1 MGMTIRSFERCRKN
15 TTKHPD
21 ALNRNRCTQIKVLY
35 KITDLHPIS
44 DVFTALE
51 IQMTEEITVKPTKI
65 RKTPETKTTPIG
77 RLTLPEVDLAL
88 AACEK
93 TVKAHIETVKAKL
106 ATNSSIPANVLRELS
121 RGNNQKVRL
130 TLRRIALLIQTGDAA
145 VMELLDKLMKV
156 KPSMTAT

>member
-1 MGMTIRSFERCRKN
+1 VYDRQTHEAVPETHHRTS
-15 TTKHPD
+15 
-21 ALNRNRCTQIKVLY
+21 RCTQQQEGVHKLFMLY
-35 KITDLHPIS
+35 KTTVLHPIS

-51 IQMTEEITVKPTKI
+51 IQMTEEITVKPVKI
-65 RKTPETKTTPIG
+65 RKTPEAKITPIG
-77 RLTLPEVDLAL
+77 RLTLLEVDLAL

-93 TVKAHIETVKAKL
+93 MVKAHIETVKAKL

-121 RGNNQKVRL
+121 RGNNQKVRIMFS
-130 TLRRIALLIQTGDAA
+130 RISLLMETGDAA